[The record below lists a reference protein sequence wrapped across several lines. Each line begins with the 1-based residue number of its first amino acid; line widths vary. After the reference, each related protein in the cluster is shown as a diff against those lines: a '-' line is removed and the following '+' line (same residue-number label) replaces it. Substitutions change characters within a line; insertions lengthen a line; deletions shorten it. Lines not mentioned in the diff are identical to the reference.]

1 MATVSKVL
9 IASVRQ
15 RVRGISWSPITA
27 ANAVGEAVELSA
39 WQDRTVHLFGTWD
52 TATIVIQGS
61 NEATPTNWV
70 TLRDPA
76 GNNLSFTADGM
87 KAILELPRWI
97 RPSGSGGGGSS
108 SVSVIINARGD
119 TQ

>member
-1 MATVSKVL
+1 MTTAAKVF
-9 IASVRQ
+9 IPSPRA
-15 RVRGISWSPITA
+15 RVHGISWTMA
-27 ANAVGEAVELSA
+27 HADTVGDPVELTA

-52 TATIVIQGS
+52 SATIVIQGS

-70 TLRDPA
+70 TLRDP
-76 GNNLSFTADGM
+76 GGTSLSFTSDGM

-97 RPSGSGGGGSS
+97 RPSKSGGAANDA
-108 SVSVIINARGD
+108 VTVIINARGD